1 MTLASGSKL
10 GPYEIVGPLGAGGM
24 GEVYRARDKK
34 LGRDVAIKVLPREFA
49 ADPARMARFER
60 EAKLLASLNHAN
72 IASIYGFEDA
82 DGIGWLVMELVDGPT
97 LAERILQ
104 GPLPLDEAL
113 LIARQI
119 AEALEYAHERGIVH
133 RDIKPANMKLSTDGA
148 VKVLDFGLA
157 KAIEGD
163 PASSD
168 ISTSPTISRMATQA
182 GIILGT
188 AAYMSPEQAKGKPV
202 DRRTDLWAFGCVLF
216 EMLIGKTA
224 FGGETVTD
232 VLAAVVM
239 KDPDWS
245 KLPASTPP
253 RIREVL
259 ERCLKK
265 DQRQRLQSMG
275 DARIT
280 IEEFLS
286 GNTESTSSQLAPT
299 RSPALWLSMLPWAL
313 LTLLAGF
320 ISWLFF
326 EHKSA
331 SSAPGAVT
339 AALVSGPDLSDPSF
353 SPDGNVVAYE
363 KEGKLWIRSLR
374 DLESHPIEG
383 TEGGHGP
390 FWSPDSRS
398 IGFFRESEIRR
409 ISLLSGQ
416 SSLVCPL
423 PTGGS
428 GNEGTWGAE
437 DRIVF
442 SMIPEG
448 LFEVSAQGGQPEL
461 FTKADRAKDEFV
473 LRAPHFL
480 SDGKTLL
487 MIVRRPGPGIRLDT
501 VAVQSGRKRQV
512 VLQIPDSFLF
522 KAVSSEK
529 TGHLLFYEVRPNPGI
544 WAVPFSFSALK
555 VTGQRF
561 LVRQKASSFSVSL
574 EGNLVYL
581 SGVNDGPSEL
591 SWVDRSGKI
600 LGSFGSLKNEIRQPT
615 VSPEGHRVAVMN
627 VGENWSVWV
636 QDSIRNTATNLT
648 TSLYFAASQ
657 AWTSDGKRLVF
668 SCQDTAKSPFGL
680 CTASPDGSAPP
691 KPILVLPMG
700 PNPLYLTLSP
710 DNSTALYSAR
720 EAFRSHNIFIW
731 SVSLRAGAKPEPF
744 QVTPAIQLSPQ
755 FSPDGHFVAYQSDES
770 GRFEVYVR
778 PFPPGD
784 AKWTISTNG
793 GTAPKWNSSG
803 HELFFVEGEKLM
815 AVPVESRPSF
825 KLGLPVQL
833 FSGGTVHA
841 SLQDVIS
848 GALYD
853 PAPGGQRFVVIRQ
866 SDIGPRSIVF
876 AQDWLAAQ
884 EKK

>member
-1 MTLASGSKL
+1 MALTRGSTL
-10 GPYEIVGPLGAGGM
+10 GPYEIQSPLGAGGM
-24 GEVYRARDKK
+24 GEVYRARDRK
-34 LGRDVAIKVLPREFA
+34 LGRDVAIKVLPQEFA
-49 ADPARMARFER
+49 ADPTRMARFER
-60 EAKLLASLNHAN
+60 EAKLLASLNHNN

-82 DGIGWLVMELVDGPT
+82 DGIGSLVMELVDGPT
-97 LAERILQ
+97 LQEHFQQ

-133 RDIKPANMKLSTDGA
+133 RDLKPANIKLSTDGA

-168 ISTSPTISRMATQA
+168 ISNSPTISRMATQA

-216 EMLIGKTA
+216 EMLTSETA

-239 KDPDWS
+239 RDPDWS
-245 KLPASTPP
+245 KLPAATPP
-253 RIREVL
+253 RIRELL
-259 ERCLKK
+259 ERCLRK

-286 GNTESTSSQLAPT
+286 GTTESASSQLAPA
-299 RSPALWLSMLPWAL
+299 RRRALWLSVLPWAL
-313 LTLLAGF
+313 LTLLAGVT
-320 ISWLFF
+320 SWLFF

-331 SSAPGAVT
+331 SSTPGAPT
-339 AALVSGPDLSDPSF
+339 AVLVSGPGLSDPSF

-363 KEGKLWIRSLR
+363 NEGKLWIRTLR

-383 TEGGHGP
+383 TEGGHGA

-398 IGFFRESEIRR
+398 IGYFRESEIRR
-409 ISLLSGQ
+409 ISLLGGQ

-423 PTGGS
+423 PTGAS
-428 GNEGTWGAE
+428 GNEGTWGAA

-448 LFEVSAQGGQPEL
+448 LFEVSAQGGQPKL
-461 FTKADRAKDEFV
+461 FTKADRAKDEVV

-480 SDGKTLL
+480 ADGKTLL
-487 MIVRRPGPGIRLDT
+487 MIVRRPGSGLRLDT
-501 VAVQSGRKRQV
+501 IAVQSGQKRQI
-512 VLQIPDSFLF
+512 VLQIPDSVLTN
-522 KAVSSEK
+522 AVGSEK
-529 TGHLLFYEVRPNPGI
+529 TGHLLFYEGRPNPGI

-555 VTGQRF
+555 ATGQRF
-561 LVRQKASSFSVSL
+561 LVRPKASSFGVSL

-591 SWVDRSGKI
+591 SWVDRSGKV
-600 LGSFGSLKNEIRQPT
+600 LGTFGSPKNEMRQPT
-615 VSPEGHRVAVMN
+615 VSPEGHRVAVVT
-627 VGENWSVWV
+627 VGENWSIWV

-648 TSLYFAASQ
+648 ASLYFAISE

-668 SCQDTAKSPFGL
+668 SCQDTASSPFGF
-680 CTASPDGSAPP
+680 CSASADGSSMP
-691 KPILVLPMG
+691 KPILVLPRG
-700 PNPLYLTLSP
+700 PNPTVLTLSP
-710 DNSTALYSAR
+710 DNGTALYSSR
-720 EAFRSHNIFIW
+720 EPKGSHNIW
-731 SVSLRAGAKPEPF
+731 AVSLRAGAKPEPF
-744 QVTPAIQLSPQ
+744 LVTPASQRSPQ

-825 KLGLPVQL
+825 KPGIPVQL
-833 FSGGTVHA
+833 FSGRTVHA
-841 SLQDVIS
+841 SFQDVIS

-866 SDIGPRSIVF
+866 PEGAPRSIVF
-876 AQDWLAAQ
+876 TPDWLAEQ